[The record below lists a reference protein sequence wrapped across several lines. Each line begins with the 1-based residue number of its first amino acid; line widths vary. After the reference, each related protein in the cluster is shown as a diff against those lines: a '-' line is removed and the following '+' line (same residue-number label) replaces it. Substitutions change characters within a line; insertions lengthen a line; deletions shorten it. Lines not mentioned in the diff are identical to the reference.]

1 MPHYYEVGVETEVIV
16 DGSPVGIGAMLT
28 QNKRNGHRPVA
39 YIRKSLSLGLKTLQK
54 FITTT
59 TVEGSSWQML
69 LPDFLQVYRST
80 PHTVTG
86 RSPYS
91 QVFGGREMRGK
102 IPQFSLSSEKDPE
115 V

>member
-1 MPHYYEVGVETEVIV
+1 M

-39 YIRKSLSLGLKTLQK
+39 YIRKSLSLGLK

-59 TVEGSSWQML
+59 TVEGSSWQMS

-102 IPQFSLSSEKDPE
+102 IPQFSLSSEEDPE